1 MVAITNTFVSSSA
14 KGNRE
19 ELSDIVSRITPTDT
33 PLYSTIEKESSS
45 AIRSEW
51 EIDALRAPAANAQ
64 AEGDQY
70 AYTAITAPTR
80 ASNIQQIFREGWV
93 ISKSQ
98 EAVSNAG
105 NVEKT
110 KTAKLKAAI
119 VVRKDVELA
128 LLTPTASKLTDP
140 RNLGGLPTWL
150 TTNTSR
156 GASGANGGFNTGTG
170 LTVAP
175 TPGTQRAFT
184 KTLLDT
190 VLQAC
195 FTSGAMVE
203 DVMVSPYVKTVFTT
217 FMSDATVATFRY
229 QADARRKTTA
239 ISTVDFYTGSFDTV
253 AIIPNR
259 VMATNANVARNVYAL
274 DYSKLSMKVLRAMGD
289 DPDIATNADAKA
301 GMIITEQTLA
311 VKNEAGLGV
320 VADVF
325 GLTAST

>member
-1 MVAITNTFVSSSA
+1 MAVIANTFLTSGA

-19 ELSDIVSRITPTDT
+19 ELSDVVSRITPTDT
-33 PLYSTIEKESSS
+33 PLFSSIGKEDSS

-51 EIDALRAPAANAQ
+51 EIDSLRAPAANAQ

-80 ASNIQQIFREGWV
+80 AGNIQQIFREGWIV
-93 ISKSQ
+93 SKSQ

-105 NVEKT
+105 KVEKAAM
-110 KTAKLKAAI
+110 AKIKAGI
-119 VVRKDVELA
+119 VVRKDIELS

-150 TTNTSR
+150 TTNVSR
-156 GASGANGGFNTGTG
+156 GVGGANGGYSVGTG

-175 TPGTQRAFT
+175 TAGTQRAFT
-184 KTLLDT
+184 KALLDGL
-190 VLQAC
+190 LQSC
-195 FTSGAMVE
+195 FTSGAMIE
-203 DVMVSPYVKTVFTT
+203 DVMCSPYIKTVFTT
-217 FMSDATVATFRY
+217 FMSDSTVATFRY
-229 QADARRKTTA
+229 QAEARRKTTA

-259 VMATNANVARNVYAL
+259 VMATNATVARNVYAL
-274 DYSKLSMKVLRAMGD
+274 DYSKMAMKTLRPMGD

-301 GMIITEQTLA
+301 GMIVTEQTFA

-325 GLTAST
+325 GLTAAS

>member
-1 MVAITNTFVSSSA
+1 MVAITNTFLASGA

-33 PLYSTIEKESSS
+33 PLYSTIAKEDST

-51 EIDALRAPAANAQ
+51 EIDTLRAPAANAQ

-70 AYTAITAPTR
+70 SYTAITAPTR
-80 ASNIQQIFREGWV
+80 AGNIQQIFREGWV

-98 EAVSNAG
+98 EAVTNAG
-105 NVEKT
+105 KVEQT
-110 KTAKLKAAI
+110 KTAKLKAGI
-119 VVRKDVELA
+119 VIRKDIELA

-140 RNLGGLPTWL
+140 RNLGGLPSWL

-156 GASGANGGFNTGTG
+156 GATGANGGYNTGTG

-175 TPGTQRAFT
+175 TPGTQRTFT
-184 KTLLDT
+184 KALLDA

-195 FTSGAMVE
+195 FTSGASVE
-203 DVMVSPYVKTVFTT
+203 DVMVSPYIKTVFTT

-229 QADARRKTTA
+229 QAESRRKTTA

-253 AIIPNR
+253 AIVPNR
-259 VMATNANVARNVYAL
+259 VMATNATVARNVLAL
-274 DYSKLSMKVLRAMGD
+274 DYSKLSMKVLRPMMD

-301 GMIITEQTLA
+301 GMIVTEQTLA

-320 VADVF
+320 IADCF

>member
-1 MVAITNTFVSSSA
+1 MTAITNTYLSSSA

-51 EIDALRAPAANAQ
+51 EIDTLRAPAANAQ

-80 ASNIQQIFREGWV
+80 ASNIQQIFREGWIV
-93 ISKSQ
+93 SKSQ

-105 NVEKT
+105 SVEKA

-119 VVRKDVELA
+119 VVRKDIELA
-128 LLTPTASKLTDP
+128 TLTPTASKLTDP
-140 RNLGGLPTWL
+140 RNLGGLPSWL

-156 GASGANGGFNTGTG
+156 GATGANGGFSVGTG

-175 TPGTQRAFT
+175 TPGTQRTFT
-184 KTLLDT
+184 KALLDAG
-190 VLQAC
+190 LQSC
-195 FTSGAMVE
+195 FINGATVE
-203 DVMVSPYVKTVFTT
+203 DVMCSPYIKTVFTT
-217 FMSDATVATFRY
+217 FMADSNVAAFRY
-229 QADARRKTTA
+229 QADAKRKTTA

-259 VMATNANVARNVYAL
+259 VMATNANVARNVFLL
-274 DYSKLSMKVLRAMGD
+274 DYSKMSMKVLRQMGD

-301 GMIITEQTLA
+301 GMIVTEQTLA

>member
-1 MVAITNTFVSSSA
+1 MVAITNTLVTGSA

-33 PLYSTIEKESSS
+33 PLFSTIAKEDST

-51 EIDALRAPAANAQ
+51 EIDTLRAPAANAQ

-70 AYTAITAPTR
+70 SYTAIVAPTR

-98 EAVSNAG
+98 NAVTNAG
-105 NVEKT
+105 KLEQT
-110 KTAKLKAAI
+110 KTAKLKAGI
-119 VVRKDVELA
+119 VVRKDIELA
-128 LLTPTASKLTDP
+128 LVTPTASKLTDP
-140 RNLGGLPTWL
+140 RNLGGLPSWL
-150 TTNTSR
+150 ATNTSR
-156 GASGANGGFNTGTG
+156 GATGANGGFNTGTG

-175 TPGTQRAFT
+175 TAGTQRAFT
-184 KTLLDT
+184 KALLDT
-190 VLQAC
+190 ALQSC
-195 FTSGAMVE
+195 FTSGATVE
-203 DVMVSPYVKTVFTT
+203 DVMCSPYVKTVFTT
-217 FMSDATVATFRY
+217 FMSDANVAVFRY

-259 VMATNANVARNVYAL
+259 VMATNATVARNVYLL
-274 DYSKLSMKVLRAMGD
+274 DYSKLAMKALRPMMD
-289 DPDIATNADAKA
+289 DPGIASNADADA